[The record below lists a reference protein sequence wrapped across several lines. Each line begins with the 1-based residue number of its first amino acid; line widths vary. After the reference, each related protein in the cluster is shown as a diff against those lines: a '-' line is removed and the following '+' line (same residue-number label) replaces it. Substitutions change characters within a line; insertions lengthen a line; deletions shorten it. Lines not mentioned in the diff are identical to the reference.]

1 MSEQMFW
8 IQTGIAAL
16 IAFGA
21 TFFGVFISFWVERRR
36 REAEDKERFGRM
48 LRGVLAESANNY
60 ATLGE
65 IRNQA
70 VRGRVPIHQLH
81 SDALEAALRDSLF
94 HRMTGISILVA
105 SLSARDRIA
114 AMNNILSFLREQV
127 AAGQGTTDSQRRGLQ
142 IRAGTGLEII
152 RVMETLMDEA
162 TQRLNLPAVADDQ
175 ITNVQQRLV
184 EIVRRERKA
193 LEAPAQPDPG
203 TAESIEEGDSDE

>member
-1 MSEQMFW
+1 MSTE
-8 IQTGIAAL
+8 TVIAAL

-36 REAEDKERFGRM
+36 REAEDKERFGQM
-48 LRGVLAESANNY
+48 LRGILAESANNY

-70 VRGRVPIHQLH
+70 VRGGVPIHQLH

-105 SLSARDRIA
+105 SINVRDRIA
-114 AMNNILSFLREQV
+114 AMNNILSFLRQQV
-127 AAGQGTTDSQRRGLQ
+127 AAGESTTDSQRKGLR
-142 IRAGTGLEII
+142 IRAGTGQAII
-152 RVMETLMDEA
+152 RVMETLMDEV

-175 ITNVQQRLV
+175 ITNVHQRLV
-184 EIVRRERKA
+184 EILRREREA

-203 TAESIEEGDSDE
+203 TAENIEQGDGDE